1 MKTTNNHAAKVIAVM
16 NQKGGVG
23 KTTTVVNLGIG
34 LARREKKVLLID
46 ADSQGSLSVCLGEHD
61 LTRLDYTLASLMYG
75 VIMNRPIDPHAAI
88 LHSKEDV
95 DYIPSNFEL
104 SGVDTALTGLANREF
119 ILKTVVDA
127 LRSEYDYIL
136 IDCLPSLGLLAI
148 NTLVA
153 ADSVIIPCH
162 PAYLS
167 TKGLNLLLRTITK
180 TNRTI
185 NPNLVV
191 DGILLNCVDA
201 NTKNAKEIIQALNE
215 SVSGK
220 YRIFDTIIPRSVK
233 VAECSLISKSI
244 YKHNRTGKVTAAY
257 EELIDEVLSY
267 GI

>member
-61 LTRLDYTLASLMYG
+61 LNRLDYTLASLMYG
-75 VIMNRPIDPHAAI
+75 VIMNRPLDPHAAI
-88 LHSKEDV
+88 LHSKENV

-119 ILKTVVDA
+119 ILKTVIDT
-127 LRSEYDYIL
+127 LRGEYDYIL

-153 ADSVIIPCH
+153 ADSVIISSSILGRR
-162 PAYLS
+162 AYL
-167 TKGLNLLLRTITK
+167 LQH
-180 TNRTI
+180 
-185 NPNLVV
+185 NP
-191 DGILLNCVDA
+191 A
-201 NTKNAKEIIQALNE
+201 A
-215 SVSGK
+215 GK
-220 YRIFDTIIPRSVK
+220 AD
-233 VAECSLISKSI
+233 L
-244 YKHNRTGKVTAAY
+244 G
-257 EELIDEVLSY
+257 LSY
-267 GI
+267 GRQTVSERDHCCSVTDLDLCIQLCQ